1 MAAKVKEKE
10 DNSTDSTETVEDNT
24 TDESTELAEQVL
36 KEVPVD
42 PDLVVAL
49 VLKRYSMIME
59 DHSTVTHVPGNHI
72 MPRSQAEHFYAK
84 ANGTIILGIPDN
96 GNLEGVG
103 AKARLKGIV
112 ETLSA
117 QQADIVA
124 FVDQHPGLTDQQKDS
139 LTKSSKFVEGA
150 VKLLGVL

>member
-1 MAAKVKEKE
+1 MAAKAKEKE
-10 DNSTDSTETVEDNT
+10 DTSTESTETSEGNT
-24 TDESTELAEQVL
+24 TAESTETTEAVL
-36 KEVPVD
+36 KAVPVD
-42 PDLVVAL
+42 PDLVIAQ
-49 VLKRYSMIME
+49 VLKRYTIVMD
-59 DHSTVTHVPGNHI
+59 DHSTVTHVPGNHP

-84 ANGTIILGIPDN
+84 ANGTTIIGIPDN

-117 QQADIVA
+117 QQGDIVA
-124 FVDQHPGLTDQQKDS
+124 FVEQHPGLTDQQKDG

-150 VKLLGVL
+150 VKLLGAL